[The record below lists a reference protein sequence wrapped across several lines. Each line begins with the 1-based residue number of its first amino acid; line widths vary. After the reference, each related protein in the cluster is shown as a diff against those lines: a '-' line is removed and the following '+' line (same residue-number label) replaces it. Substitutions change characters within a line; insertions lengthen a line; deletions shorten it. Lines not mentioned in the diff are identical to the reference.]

1 MRRMGRPRAFLDVL
15 EDPAAAPLGKP
26 SGPEALLMRLLAHM
40 FYADDDVAIAELA
53 VFARLVGPID
63 EEELREY
70 LEDLV
75 ERPLDYDELARVFP
89 DPQDRDDIVT
99 LAEHAIWGDDR
110 VERGEVDM
118 IEDLMEALGVKP
130 G

>member
-1 MRRMGRPRAFLDVL
+1 MGRPRDFLDIL
-15 EDPAAAPLGKP
+15 EDPKAAPLGERRP
-26 SGPEALLMRLLAHM
+26 GDELLLGLLAHM
-40 FYADDDVAIAELA
+40 LYADGEVTSDELRVVGRLTGRTDD
-53 VFARLVGPID
+53 
-63 EEELREY
+63 EELREY
-70 LEDLV
+70 LDELG
-75 ERPLDYDELARVFP
+75 ERPLDYDELARAFP

-110 VERGEVDM
+110 VEGREVDL

>member
-1 MRRMGRPRAFLDVL
+1 MRGMGRPRAFIDIL
-15 EDPAAAPLGKP
+15 EDPKAGPLGP
-26 SGPEALLMRLLAHM
+26 PQPGDELLLGLIAHM
-40 FYADDDVAIAELA
+40 FYADDSITSDELQ
-53 VFARLVGPID
+53 VFGRLAGRED
-63 EEELREY
+63 QEDLQEY

-75 ERPLDYDELARVFP
+75 ERPLDYQEIAKAFT

-99 LAEHAIWGDDR
+99 LAEHGIWGDGR

>member
-1 MRRMGRPRAFLDVL
+1 MRGMGRPRAFLDVL
-15 EDPAAAPLGKP
+15 EHPHAEALGRP
-26 SGPEALLMRLLAHM
+26 SGSDELLLRMLAHL
-40 FYADDDVAIAELA
+40 FYADDDVTPAELA
-53 VFARLVGPID
+53 VLARLAGPMDD
-63 EEELREY
+63 EALREY
-70 LEDLV
+70 VEDLA
-75 ERPLDYDELARVFP
+75 ERPLDYDELARAFP

-110 VERGEVDM
+110 IERGEVDM